1 MKKHNFLKRVNIF
14 IIKKSLFLIFKSSN
28 IIDLFQNSDK
38 INRQR
43 YNQGNISHIN
53 SNNRINLSNKKKK

>member
-14 IIKKSLFLIFKSSN
+14 IIRKKVYFLFKSSN
-28 IIDLFQNSDK
+28 IIDLFQKSDE

-43 YNQGNISHIN
+43 YNQGNMSHIN
-53 SNNRINLSNKKKK
+53 SNNRINLSN